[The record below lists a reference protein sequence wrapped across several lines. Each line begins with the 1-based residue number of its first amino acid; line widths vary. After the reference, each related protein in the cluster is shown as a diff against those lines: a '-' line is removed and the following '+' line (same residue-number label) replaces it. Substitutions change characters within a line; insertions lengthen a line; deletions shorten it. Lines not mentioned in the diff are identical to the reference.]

1 MPKIKIPDD
10 CMPACISCAFYSCEP
25 KDDLGYCYRYPPIL
39 VEIEGNFES
48 CYPVTERTDW
58 CGEFVRKVN

>member
-1 MPKIKIPDD
+1 
-10 CMPACISCAFYSCEP
+10 MPACISCAFYSCEP
-25 KDDLGYCYRYPPIL
+25 KDDLGYCYRYPPTL
-39 VEIEGNFES
+39 VEIEGNYES